1 MMNVDLNIEH
11 YNLKDILN
19 LFNIDINFD
28 ENDLKRA
35 KKITLMTHP
44 DKSKLSKEY
53 FLFYSK
59 AYKKLYEVF
68 TFRKKTAQSLDISYS
83 DLITNYNQVEIKYDE
98 KKRNKEF
105 NEWFNNIF
113 EDLNNDKKEEGYSEW
128 LKGDETELSKNIRV
142 SKTKQEKEKI
152 LQEAKKKNRELT
164 IYNDIEETYANISVN
179 SSSLSNKMN
188 DYGNNELFSKNSYQD
203 LKNAYEN
210 TLIPV
215 TDEDYTNRKSFK
227 NTFELEQYRKN
238 NEVVVDDNLKNQ
250 QNKYILNRRK
260 MEEQEATHIGWELAN
275 EVERSQKKNQEFMS
289 KFSLL
294 KYK

>member
-1 MMNVDLNIEH
+1 M
-11 YNLKDILN
+11 
-19 LFNIDINFD
+19 
-28 ENDLKRA
+28 
-35 KKITLMTHP
+35 
-44 DKSKLSKEY
+44 
-53 FLFYSK
+53 
-59 AYKKLYEVF
+59 
-68 TFRKKTAQSLDISYS
+68 
-83 DLITNYNQVEIKYDE
+83 
-98 KKRNKEF
+98 
-105 NEWFNNIF
+105 
-113 EDLNNDKKEEGYSEW
+113 
-128 LKGDETELSKNIRV
+128 KGDETELSKNIRV

>member
-1 MMNVDLNIEH
+1 MNVDLNIEH

-113 EDLNNDKKEEGYSEW
+113 EDL
-128 LKGDETELSKNIRV
+128 IM
-142 SKTKQEKEKI
+142 I
-152 LQEAKKKNRELT
+152 KKKKG
-164 IYNDIEETYANISVN
+164 I
-179 SSSLSNKMN
+179 
-188 DYGNNELFSKNSYQD
+188 
-203 LKNAYEN
+203 
-210 TLIPV
+210 
-215 TDEDYTNRKSFK
+215 
-227 NTFELEQYRKN
+227 
-238 NEVVVDDNLKNQ
+238 
-250 QNKYILNRRK
+250 QN
-260 MEEQEATHIGWELAN
+260 G
-275 EVERSQKKNQEFMS
+275 
-289 KFSLL
+289 
-294 KYK
+294 

>member
-1 MMNVDLNIEH
+1 MNVDLNIEH

-19 LFNIDINFD
+19 LFKIDINFD

-83 DLITNYNQVEIKYDE
+83 DLITNHNQLEIKYDE
-98 KKRNKEF
+98 KNRNKEF

-260 MEEQEATHIGWELAN
+260 MEEQDATHIGWELAN

>member
-1 MMNVDLNIEH
+1 MNVDLNIEH

-179 SSSLSNKMN
+179 SSSLSNKTN